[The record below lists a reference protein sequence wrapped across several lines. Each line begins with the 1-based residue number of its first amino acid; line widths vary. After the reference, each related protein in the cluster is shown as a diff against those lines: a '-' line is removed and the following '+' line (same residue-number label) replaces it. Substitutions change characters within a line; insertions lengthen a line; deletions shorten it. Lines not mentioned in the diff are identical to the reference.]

1 MSLAILP
8 EHISVS
14 QGPAAGC
21 QVSLCYLCS
30 EMGSL
35 DLRQACSGPF
45 STCSISVSG
54 DNSGAPGVWGLWW
67 LFYRPPGLRGSRA
80 PRLQSHALLLP
91 ASPRFGLVLVFPSF
105 TFPTPR
111 ISSSLQHPFPALSLP
126 KHPYRQHLGFC
137 VRFRMTLGKEGG
149 TSSGTCSRVTIVP
162 GSWHENV
169 ALTTRPFAGHDT
181 WLHNSKEDCH
191 YIRGL
196 GRNYLGQHFHYSRR

>member
-8 EHISVS
+8 EPISVSLFHHLVS

-45 STCSISVSG
+45 STCSISVCGDDSG
-54 DNSGAPGVWGLWW
+54 VPGCEGFDDCSTGLLASGA
-67 LFYRPPGLRGSRA
+67 PGLRGSWA
-80 PRLQSHALLLP
+80 PRLHSHALLLP

-111 ISSSLQHPFPALSLP
+111 ISGSLQHPFPALSLP

-162 GSWHENV
+162 GS
-169 ALTTRPFAGHDT
+169 
-181 WLHNSKEDCH
+181 
-191 YIRGL
+191 
-196 GRNYLGQHFHYSRR
+196 